1 MKNFI
6 DINEVPWLLNV
17 KSNLIEAALED
28 LSDFF
33 LKLPPEQK
41 TKYNK
46 IQQTDFIKMYAV
58 PIYFD
63 QKVHCPCSG
72 SNNELFNFTVDG
84 PEQNYE
90 GGNGIKAKEIDEIVG
105 PLFPSQD
112 KSLFRKT
119 TNLFPD
125 QLRTGWVFF
134 YKNGALVEEKDG
146 HGHTTIMIHFLL
158 EDIEGNFVVHVNGE
172 EKILNKKGDYCIFNG
187 IHPHGA
193 NFLGKEAKFLTFA
206 ANIQDF
212 ELI

>member
-1 MKNFI
+1 
-6 DINEVPWLLNV
+6 
-17 KSNLIEAALED
+17 
-28 LSDFF
+28 
-33 LKLPPEQK
+33 
-41 TKYNK
+41 
-46 IQQTDFIKMYAV
+46 
-58 PIYFD
+58 
-63 QKVHCPCSG
+63 
-72 SNNELFNFTVDG
+72 
-84 PEQNYE
+84 
-90 GGNGIKAKEIDEIVG
+90 
-105 PLFPSQD
+105 
-112 KSLFRKT
+112 
-119 TNLFPD
+119 
-125 QLRTGWVFF
+125 LRTGWVFF